1 MFAASSEPS
10 ADPAPTSVCNSSIK
24 MMQFWLSISS
34 FMMVFRR
41 SSNCPRYLVPA
52 TINERSS
59 PRILL
64 SARND
69 GTSPSA
75 MRWASPSTIAVL
87 PTPGSP
93 ISTGLF
99 LVRRQRICI
108 TRSTSPSRP
117 TSGSSWLSMAAC
129 VKSRE
134 NSDSREDS
142 RLDPRCGCAFSWVLR
157 ASSSRMALRRSPRS
171 CRISAAKH
179 FSSRSNPS
187 SRCSVPMCLWLRRSA
202 SSAAYA
208 NTRLHSLLKGRS
220 TEVET
225 FSRIVV
231 CPSIC
236 LRMDSTD
243 ACERRKR
250 LVNALS
256 SRNRPSSR
264 CSVSIYGEPNWL
276 ASYLAKKITRLAFSV
291 YRSNIFPSPR
301 CSQSPLPETSLSLS
315 GCDPRPHQKEAFL
328 SCQRPPSRGTPLLR
342 RTKPAACHIG
352 RKTKTSPFRLALIQ
366 LRGRHFLGHA
376 VMQSQYAVTAAG
388 KLKVVG
394 DDKGSK
400 PVFAM
405 KSLHQAE
412 YHFRG
417 PVIQIT

>member
-1 MFAASSEPS
+1 MSSS
-10 ADPAPTSVCNSSIK
+10 TA
-24 MMQFWLSISS
+24 LS
-34 FMMVFRR
+34 R
-41 SSNCPRYLVPA
+41 SSNSPRYFAPA
-52 TINERSS
+52 TIEPRSS
-59 PRILL
+59 ETTVL
-64 SARND
+64 SRRLS

-75 MRWASPSTIAVL
+75 MRWARPSTIAVL

-99 LVRRQRICI
+99 LVRRHRIWI

-117 TSGSSWLSMAAC
+117 TSGSSWLSMAAW
-129 VKSRE
+129 VRSRE
-134 NSDSREDS
+134 NSDRRDDS
-142 RLDPRCGCAFSWVLR
+142 RLEPRWGWAFSCVLR

-179 FSSRSNPS
+179 FSSRNNPS
-187 SRCSVPMCLWLRRSA
+187 RRCSVPMCLWLRRSA

-220 TEVET
+220 TDVET

-315 GCDPRPHQKEAFL
+315 GCDPRPSPERSL
-328 SCQRPPSRGTPLLR
+328 SVQPAPSVTRGSTAAPDETCHLPSSAEKPETLLSPP
-342 RTKPAACHIG
+342 
-352 RKTKTSPFRLALIQ
+352 ALIQ
-366 LRGRHFLGHA
+366 RCGRHFLGHP
-376 VMQSQYAVTAAG
+376 VMQPQYAVTAAG
-388 KLKVVG
+388 KLKVMG

-405 KSLHQAE
+405 KSLH
-412 YHFRG
+412 
-417 PVIQIT
+417 